1 MATVVPFVPPPYPYE
16 RLDALKALADALPG
30 GVVDCSIGTPCDP
43 VPDLVAAAA
52 ADAAPRSMGYPPSA
66 GTAAFHEAAAAW
78 IARRTG
84 VDVAPAHI
92 GACVGTKEMV
102 VSLPQFLGLRRP
114 DLDTVL
120 YPAVAYPSYE
130 MGATLAGKR
139 AVPVPLDGDWHL
151 DLDAIDA
158 DDADRALL
166 LWINEPGNP
175 SSSVADTGYLERV
188 AKWGRA
194 HSVVVASD
202 ECYIEFAP
210 ESNTIL
216 SAGLDGVLAVHS
228 LSKRSNLA
236 GMRVGFY
243 AGDTALVEYLVET
256 RKHAGFIVPTPS
268 QAAAVAA
275 LGDDTHVEVQRK
287 RYEERRALAI
297 ERLAAVGLHHAGG
310 EMLFYLW
317 LCDDAGS
324 DGWVIAERLA
334 RAGLLVS
341 PGDFYGDAGAPYA
354 RLALVQPRARL
365 EPALDRLVKEQRLS
379 TSEAQTGGSQ
389 AQTIGRGMPEVGAA

>member
-16 RLDALKALADALPG
+16 RLDALKQLADGLPG

-43 VPDLVAAAA
+43 VPDVVAAAA
-52 ADAAPRSMGYPPSA
+52 ADAAKRSMGYPPSA
-66 GTAAFHEAAAAW
+66 GTAALHEAAAAW
-78 IARRTG
+78 MARRTG
-84 VDVAPAHI
+84 VEVEPAHI
-92 GACVGTKEMV
+92 GACIGTKEMV
-102 VSLPQFLGLRRP
+102 VSLPHYLGLRRP

-139 AVPVPLDGDWHL
+139 AVPVPLDRDWHL

-158 DDADRALL
+158 DDAHRALL

-175 SSSVADTGYLERV
+175 SSSVADAAYLGRV
-188 AKWGRA
+188 AEWGRA

-202 ECYIEFAP
+202 ECYVEFAP
-210 ESNTIL
+210 ERTTIL
-216 SAGLDGVLAVHS
+216 GAGLDGVLAVHS

-256 RKHAGFIVPTPS
+256 RKHAGFMVPTPA

-275 LGDDTHVEVQRK
+275 LGDDAHVEVQRK
-287 RYEERRALAI
+287 RYEDRRELVL
-297 ERLAAVGLHHAGG
+297 ERLEAVGLRHAGG
-310 EMLFYLW
+310 PMLFYLW
-317 LCDDAGS
+317 LCDDAGT
-324 DGWVIAERLA
+324 DGWTIADRLA

-354 RLALVQPRARL
+354 RLALVQTRERL
-365 EPALDRLVKEQRLS
+365 DPALDRLEKEP
-379 TSEAQTGGSQ
+379 T
-389 AQTIGRGMPEVGAA
+389 